1 MALSD
6 LIIRQVKA
14 NGKTCYLPDCDGLG
28 LVVSPVG
35 GKSWHFRYY
44 WLGKQK
50 RLSLG
55 RYPAIGLRKARAL
68 RDDARELLAKG
79 INPCTVRK
87 QKLQAARLAAGHCF
101 KAVYSLW
108 LDHRRLELREG
119 RQSTLSQIQ
128 RIFSKDVLP
137 ILGERSIF
145 EIRRSDLLEV
155 IARIERR
162 KALTIAEKVLTWFNQ
177 LFRFA
182 LVKIEGLETNPASDL
197 DVVAAPKPPVRHNP
211 YLAIH
216 ELPSLLRKLSN
227 YAGDMQT
234 QLGIRLLLL
243 TGVRTGELRLATPD
257 QFDLKRE
264 LWIIPPENIKQLQ
277 NAMRR
282 YGKRAQAIPPY
293 VVPLPA
299 QALDI
304 VHHLLAQMKPAQK
317 YLLTHRSDL
326 NKRISE
332 NTLNGA
338 LRRMGYAEQLTGH
351 GIRATISTALNEIGY
366 PKIWIEAQLS
376 HADPNKVSAAYN
388 HAQYVEQRRRMMQE
402 WADRLDRWAAN
413 GAGEVNDGVAKISVL
428 ENTLKAMAD
437 GRMLPGEGIPFLR
450 EFILQ

>member
-1 MALSD
+1 M
-6 LIIRQVKA
+6 
-14 NGKTCYLPDCDGLG
+14 
-28 LVVSPVG
+28 
-35 GKSWHFRYY
+35 
-44 WLGKQK
+44 
-50 RLSLG
+50 
-55 RYPAIGLRKARAL
+55 
-68 RDDARELLAKG
+68 
-79 INPCTVRK
+79 
-87 QKLQAARLAAGHCF
+87 
-101 KAVYSLW
+101 
-108 LDHRRLELREG
+108 
-119 RQSTLSQIQ
+119 
-128 RIFSKDVLP
+128 
-137 ILGERSIF
+137 
-145 EIRRSDLLEV
+145 
-155 IARIERR
+155 
-162 KALTIAEKVLTWFNQ
+162 
-177 LFRFA
+177 
-182 LVKIEGLETNPASDL
+182 KIEGLETNPASDL

-216 ELPSLLRKLSN
+216 ELPLLLRKLSN

-282 YGKRAQAIPPY
+282 HGKNGQAIPPY

-304 VHHLLAQMKPAQK
+304 VHHLLAQMKPAQT

-326 NKRISE
+326 KKRISE
-332 NTLNGA
+332 NTLNSA

-413 GAGEVNDGVAKISVL
+413 GAGEVNYGVAKISVL
-428 ENTLKAMAD
+428 ENTLKAMQTVGCCPVMAY
-437 GRMLPGEGIPFLR
+437 RFYVSLFCNEQVIPFSTERLHR
-450 EFILQ
+450 HIVSG